1 MVKKAVITI
10 ILVEESIE
18 RTNEEL
24 RKEIFDAL
32 AEAPAKIPWMKDVD
46 RVEILEN

>member
-10 ILVEESIE
+10 LLVEESRE
-18 RTNEEL
+18 RSNEEL

-32 AEAPAKIPWMKDVD
+32 SRAPAKIPWMKNVKQ
-46 RVEILEN
+46 VEILES